1 MTKNQKELVVVHVME
16 PFYDTRWQFPLKQIF
31 ASNELNH
38 NDISVLEIV
47 GERLASETTQG
58 GFTNFIETHFWKNSQ
73 ANQLFSLINS
83 NKIPEGSVFFF
94 DDAWNTN
101 ILQLKYIMDLVGLKY
116 KIIAF
121 WHAGVHDEF
130 DFLGRLIKD
139 KDWAYHTERALFN
152 AIDKNCFATNT
163 YKTMFINKVF
173 DGNEDSTKVLVTAQP
188 HNLLVSELKS
198 FPKTKKENL
207 VVFQHRL
214 ATEKQPEIFR
224 DLANSMPDVDFV
236 VCQDTKLTKN
246 EYYKIVSRAKVAL
259 SVSLQETFGIACS
272 IDAPMLDCI
281 PLMPNRLSYQEIFEG
296 YNDFLYPSEWTLNWN
311 AYIENKDKIIS
322 ALRHLLFE
330 YYILLPKLKD
340 FCSNRLPHYTVATDL
355 INEIDYQS

>member
-130 DFLGRLIKD
+130 DF
-139 KDWAYHTERALFN
+139 
-152 AIDKNCFATNT
+152 
-163 YKTMFINKVF
+163 
-173 DGNEDSTKVLVTAQP
+173 
-188 HNLLVSELKS
+188 
-198 FPKTKKENL
+198 
-207 VVFQHRL
+207 
-214 ATEKQPEIFR
+214 
-224 DLANSMPDVDFV
+224 
-236 VCQDTKLTKN
+236 
-246 EYYKIVSRAKVAL
+246 
-259 SVSLQETFGIACS
+259 
-272 IDAPMLDCI
+272 
-281 PLMPNRLSYQEIFEG
+281 
-296 YNDFLYPSEWTLNWN
+296 
-311 AYIENKDKIIS
+311 
-322 ALRHLLFE
+322 
-330 YYILLPKLKD
+330 
-340 FCSNRLPHYTVATDL
+340 
-355 INEIDYQS
+355 